1 MTDEV
6 IDNEAANAAE
16 ETAEDSSPAT
26 EEATAATEDH
36 AAPPESEPEE
46 VEASP
51 EEDDSEGPRIE
62 IIEEDPAQQEID
74 RLEGV
79 VAELQGRLRAVSA
92 AYQKQQ
98 SEVAATRDR
107 LKRQAAVQEE
117 LRRGEVVSGLFEPV
131 ENLRRSLDA
140 AKKGASNDDTVQ
152 GLELVLKAFMD
163 SFGKLGLEEVPG
175 KGAAFDPNIHEAL
188 TTMPVTD
195 AALDQAVIEVFAAGY
210 RIGSRL
216 IRPAKVIVGA
226 YQEPVGEA

>member
-1 MTDEV
+1 MSDEV
-6 IDNEAANAAE
+6 LENEEAAATSQVVEGE
-16 ETAEDSSPAT
+16 EPAV
-26 EEATAATEDH
+26 
-36 AAPPESEPEE
+36 EE
-46 VEASP
+46 VEDVVP
-51 EEDDSEGPRIE
+51 EPSEAETEEELEEGEDEGPVIE
-62 IIEEDPAQQEID
+62 IIEDDPAQVEID
-74 RLEGV
+74 RLEGMV
-79 VAELQGRLRAVSA
+79 DELQGRLRAVSA

-131 ENLRRSLDA
+131 ENLRRSLDS
-140 AKKGASNDDTVQ
+140 AKKGASNEDTIQ

-195 AALDQAVIEVFAAGY
+195 EALDQVVIELFAAGY